1 MNRSN
6 KILSILK
13 EAKSKRNIISLEKL
27 PFKLT
32 DLEPV
37 MSEDTIKYHYGK
49 LASGYVLKYNENIGD
64 PDFNES
70 GAFLHNMFFPQLS
83 APKSGNKPAGKS
95 KDFIENNF
103 KSFDNFKD
111 QFKSI
116 AMKVQGSGWVY
127 LSRNGEIKVIKNHQI
142 RRDIILIID
151 WWEHAWALDYQ
162 HDKEKY
168 LNNIW
173 RIINWNTINNRIV

>member
-1 MNRSN
+1 MIRSN

-13 EAKSKRNIISLEKL
+13 EAKSKKNIISLEKL
-27 PFKLT
+27 PFKTNEL
-32 DLEPV
+32 DPV

-49 LASGYVLKYNENIGD
+49 LAAGYVSKYNENIGD
-64 PDFNES
+64 SDFNES
-70 GAFLHNMFFPQLS
+70 GAFLHNLFFPQLS
-83 APKSGNKPAGKS
+83 APKSGNKPFGRS

-103 KSFDNFKD
+103 KSFDNFKE
-111 QFKSI
+111 QFKST

-127 LSRNGEIKVIKNHQI
+127 LAKNGEIKVIKNHQI
-142 RRDIILIID
+142 KHDIILIID